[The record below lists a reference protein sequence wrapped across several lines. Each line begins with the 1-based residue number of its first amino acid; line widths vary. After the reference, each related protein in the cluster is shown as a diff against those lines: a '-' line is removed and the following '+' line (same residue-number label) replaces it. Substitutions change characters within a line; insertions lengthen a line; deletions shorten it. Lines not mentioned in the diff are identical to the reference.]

1 MKSKLYI
8 SIALL
13 IGIVIMVNLLAD
25 EYHFRL
31 DLTENHEY
39 TLSHATRDLLD
50 HLSEPVLVTAYFSE
64 DLPPNVQKTR
74 QDFRDLLIE
83 YANLSHGMVS
93 YKFVDPNADPLNE
106 SKAMQAGVR
115 PVLIGV
121 REKDQMKQQKAYL
134 GAVLSFGKKTEA
146 IPFLG
151 PGAPMEYAL
160 SSAIKKLSLTQKAV
174 VGFVQGDGEPGLNQM
189 RQAARQLSVL
199 YQTEPVRIGDSVPI
213 PPNIK
218 TLVLLGPTNTLPAAH
233 LQQLDT
239 FLARGGRMLVA
250 LDHVGADMRMGR
262 GDVVH
267 TGVAGWLRKKGVVI
281 GDNFV
286 IDAQCAA
293 IPMQQQQGFFNFQTN
308 VSFPFYPMIS
318 HFARHPVTAGLENV
332 VLEFASTLR
341 YVGDSSLKYTPL
353 AFTSALS
360 DSLRAPLFVNTQRQ
374 WRQQD
379 FQRKGLVVAGAL
391 EGQLGGTGKSTK
403 MVVIT
408 DGNFPVDGPSEQ
420 QQPRQLDP
428 DNVNLLVNAIDWLS
442 DDTGL
447 IGLRTKGVTSR
458 PIAQL
463 SDAVK
468 SVLKYINFLLPLLLV
483 VVYGLIRAR
492 NSRRKRLHRM
502 QEDYS

>member
-1 MKSKLYI
+1 
-8 SIALL
+8 
-13 IGIVIMVNLLAD
+13 
-25 EYHFRL
+25 
-31 DLTENHEY
+31 
-39 TLSHATRDLLD
+39 
-50 HLSEPVLVTAYFSE
+50 
-64 DLPPNVQKTR
+64 
-74 QDFRDLLIE
+74 
-83 YANLSHGMVS
+83 MVS
-93 YKFVDPNADPLNE
+93 YKFIDPNSDPLNE
-106 SKAMQAGVR
+106 SKAMQAGIR

-134 GAVLSFGKKTEA
+134 GAVLSLGKKTES

-160 SSAIKKLSLTQKAV
+160 SSAIKKLSLTHKEV

-189 RQAARQLSVL
+189 PQASRQLSVL
-199 YQTEPVRIGDSVPI
+199 YQTEPVRISDSIPI
-213 PPNIK
+213 PQHIK
-218 TLVLLGPTNTLPAAH
+218 TLVLLGPTNTLPASH

-239 FLARGGRMLVA
+239 FLTRGGRLLVA

-262 GDVVH
+262 GDLVH
-267 TGVAGWLRKKGVVI
+267 TGVAGWLHKKGLIV

-308 VSFPFYPMIS
+308 ISFPFYPMIS
-318 HFARHPVTAGLENV
+318 HFARHPVTVGLENV
-332 VLEFASTLR
+332 ILEFASTLR

-360 DSLRAPLFVNTQRQ
+360 DSLPAPLFINTQRQ

-379 FQRKGLVVAGAL
+379 FRRRGLVVAAAL
-391 EGQLGGTGKSTK
+391 EGQIGGSGKSTK
-403 MVVIT
+403 MVVIS
-408 DGNFPVDGPSEQ
+408 DGNFPVNGYSQAQAQRQ
-420 QQPRQLDP
+420 QLEP
-428 DNVNLLVNAIDWLS
+428 DNVNLLVNAVDWLS

-463 SDAVK
+463 SDAFK
-468 SVLKYINFLLPLLLV
+468 SILKYINFLLPLLLV
-483 VVYGLIRAR
+483 LAYGLIRAR
-492 NSRRKRLHRM
+492 KNRRKRLYRM